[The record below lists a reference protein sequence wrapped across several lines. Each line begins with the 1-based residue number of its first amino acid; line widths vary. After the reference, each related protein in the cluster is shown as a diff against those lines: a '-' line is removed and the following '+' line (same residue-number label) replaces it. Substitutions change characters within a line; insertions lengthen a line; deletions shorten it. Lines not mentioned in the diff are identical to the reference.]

1 MTVKEYLEQV
11 YCINQRI
18 NSKLEQVASFHELA
32 KKATMLLSGMPKGK
46 NQGTSPMEN
55 IICKMIDLENEIN
68 DDIDNL
74 VDLKR
79 EIIDCIKMVAKPEY
93 KTILELRYLS
103 FKGWA
108 EIATIMGYE
117 TRYLLKLH
125 RLALSKFEAVKT
137 GYKIIK

>member
-11 YCINQRI
+11 YCIDQRI

-32 KKATMLLSGMPKGK
+32 KKATMLLTGMPKGK
-46 NQGTSPMEN
+46 NQSTSPMEN

-68 DDIDNL
+68 DDIDSL

-79 EIIDCIKMVAKPEY
+79 EIIDCIKMVDKPEY

-125 RLALSKFEAVKT
+125 RLALSKFEAVKNSSF
-137 GYKIIK
+137 YY